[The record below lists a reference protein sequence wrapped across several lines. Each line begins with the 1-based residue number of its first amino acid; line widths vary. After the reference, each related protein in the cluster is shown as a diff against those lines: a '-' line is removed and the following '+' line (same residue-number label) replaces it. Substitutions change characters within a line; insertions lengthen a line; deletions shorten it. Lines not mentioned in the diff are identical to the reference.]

1 LLSSTGIL
9 ASRIGRSGADR
20 PQRADAIKGMDGCLG
35 ETLPGSL
42 LTAERS
48 PHRNRFM
55 KASQGRVSL
64 IIRFFSRAA
73 RIHSFRKPGVFVT
86 SVVADLIFHSR
97 AMLESSSAF
106 HRTSRRQ
113 RWDLRFVCHPII
125 HRTRGAGE

>member
-1 LLSSTGIL
+1 LRCFEIL

-64 IIRFFSRAA
+64 IIRFFQVPRGFIAS
-73 RIHSFRKPGVFVT
+73 GNQVF
-86 SVVADLIFHSR
+86 SL
-97 AMLESSSAF
+97 LP
-106 HRTSRRQ
+106 
-113 RWDLRFVCHPII
+113 WLPI
-125 HRTRGAGE
+125 